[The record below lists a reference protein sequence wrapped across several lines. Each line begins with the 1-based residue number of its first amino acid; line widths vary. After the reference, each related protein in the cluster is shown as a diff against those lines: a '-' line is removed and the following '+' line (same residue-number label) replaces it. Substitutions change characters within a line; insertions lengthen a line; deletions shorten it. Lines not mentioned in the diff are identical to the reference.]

1 MVVVVSPCVMYE
13 ALVVTTREAVQ
24 LLVNHATD
32 SIHKPTQMPEN
43 NLLHLITVICF
54 VPRI

>member
-24 LLVNHATD
+24 LLIEQATS

-43 NLLHLITVICF
+43 NLLHLIRDDF
-54 VPRI
+54 

>member
-43 NLLHLITVICF
+43 NLLHLIRDDF
-54 VPRI
+54 